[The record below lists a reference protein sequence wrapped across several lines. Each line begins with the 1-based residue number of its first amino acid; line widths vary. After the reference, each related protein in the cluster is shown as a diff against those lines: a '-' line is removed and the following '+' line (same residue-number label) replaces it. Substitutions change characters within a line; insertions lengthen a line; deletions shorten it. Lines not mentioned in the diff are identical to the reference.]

1 MRDGMRTV
9 EFNST
14 TEAESYLRSDEIPT
28 SSCKFYLEIVEV
40 SYYIYYLSAM

>member
-28 SSCKFYLEIVEV
+28 SSCKLYLEIVEV
-40 SYYIYYLSAM
+40 S